1 MLNGVTYMPAVAV
14 DNKKD
19 AKAQAAWFTLQELGL
34 VKKDPT
40 NPL

>member
-1 MLNGVTYMPAVAV
+1 MGGQTFMPAVAV

-19 AKAQAAWFTLQELGL
+19 AKANSAWFVMQELGF
-34 VKKDPT
+34 VNKDPQ

>member
-1 MLNGVTYMPAVAV
+1 MNAVAV

-19 AKAQAAWFTLQELGL
+19 AKANSAWFVMQELGF
-34 VKKDPT
+34 VKRDPA

>member
-1 MLNGVTYMPAVAV
+1 MNGHTFMPAVAV

-19 AKAQAAWFTLQELGL
+19 AKARAAWFALQELGF
-34 VKKDPT
+34 VKKDKA

>member
-1 MLNGVTYMPAVAV
+1 VNGELYMPTVAV

-19 AKAQAAWFTLQELGL
+19 AKANAAWCALQEMGF
-34 VKKDPT
+34 VNKDAA